1 MRKYTFQICRTTLAL
16 STELPLVTGGPME
29 RFLASDPPSRVNITL
44 YGASPETYGAL
55 CGDPSAYER
64 AVRTILGL
72 RAAGV
77 LVKLNFSVT
86 PYNRRDLPAAY
97 QFAREHGLHIQAAS
111 YMFPPVRACEHGCFQ
126 ADRLTPE
133 ESAGA
138 QLDYDCLRFPPEEL
152 RPRLERLLAGGH
164 RPRPGPGVSGAAHG
178 AHPLPR
184 GQQHLLGHLGR
195 AAAPLRDGDRP
206 HGGPGHPE
214 LPRRLGEHPRRPGAD
229 HGAAR
234 LQRVPGAERL
244 RPVLCHL
251 SGGDGGL
258 YRRPGVYVPKDP
270 GLPGAWPEV
279 AGGAGGAGGVRKDR
293 GETPLPPG
301 TEHFGGKYDESFKGI
316 YFA

>member
-178 AHPLPR
+178 AH
-184 GQQHLLGHLGR
+184 
-195 AAAPLRDGDRP
+195 
-206 HGGPGHPE
+206 
-214 LPRRLGEHPRRPGAD
+214 

-244 RPVLCHL
+244 RPVLRHL

-258 YRRPGVYVPKDP
+258 YRRPGVYVPKDQ